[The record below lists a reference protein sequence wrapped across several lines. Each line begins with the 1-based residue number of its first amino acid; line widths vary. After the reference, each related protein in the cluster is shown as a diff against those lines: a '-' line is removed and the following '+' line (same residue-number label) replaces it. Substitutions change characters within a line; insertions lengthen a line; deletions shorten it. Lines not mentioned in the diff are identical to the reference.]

1 MDTFC
6 ERTITKRKVSGKKS
20 GAGEERKEKKESTF
34 FSRGSFSC
42 KLAAN
47 QLLNDMPKIRWWIIG
62 NEIFVPGKPTAKILL
77 ISMGQG
83 CLSGLNSQ
91 SCRIGNSVWTSL
103 FVIRPRKSVLVCFI
117 CTCGQCTSTF
127 FFGMEVQISRVGSI
141 FQPKTHE
148 LELCSFSQAFQ
159 SPFSPW
165 KAWAASPLM
174 GVLCLQ
180 AEGN

>member
-1 MDTFC
+1 M
-6 ERTITKRKVSGKKS
+6 ESRGEKKQ
-20 GAGEERKEKKESTF
+20 GGREARKEKKESTF

-42 KLAAN
+42 KLAVN

-83 CLSGLNSQ
+83 CLSGVNSQ

-117 CTCGQCTSTF
+117 CTCDQCTSTF
-127 FFGMEVQISRVGSI
+127 FWHGGANKQSGFNFSTQDTWIRALLFLPSISESI
-141 FQPKTHE
+141 FPLKGMGSLTANGSAVFTSRGE
-148 LELCSFSQAFQ
+148 L
-159 SPFSPW
+159 SP
-165 KAWAASPLM
+165 
-174 GVLCLQ
+174 
-180 AEGN
+180 